1 MSVVMKK
8 MLIVLLM
15 VFFLVA
21 GSAGYGVWTYKDE
34 IPFLNEETEEEEE
47 EEENNATPSILS
59 VSTDPADSTVGINE
73 EISFSST
80 ADDEDNDPLTFSWDF
95 GDNTTDSGQ
104 DLSDVSHSYSEVGTW
119 TVTLEVSDGKSS
131 DTKSILVFVDEEG
144 SDVTTFLFEGEVG
157 CLGDGPVVCEDD
169 YEEFNVT
176 DSDTIT
182 MMTIEM
188 VFDDTSSNDVFS
200 GQVRLRVYNA
210 SGNVSHDDYY
220 EEGNYTASINS
231 TDIDDGD
238 WGFYIEA
245 ENGSM
250 EYQVYIRAH
259 H

>member
-1 MSVVMKK
+1 MLVVMKK

-21 GSAGYGVWTYKDE
+21 ASAGYGIWTYKDE
-34 IPFLNEETEEEEE
+34 IPFLNEVSEEEEE

-59 VSTDPADSTVGINE
+59 VSTDPSDSTVGVNE
-73 EISFSST
+73 EISFSSS
-80 ADDEDNDPLTFSWDF
+80 AEDDDNDPLTFSWDF

-104 DLSDVSHSYSEVGTW
+104 DLTDVSHSYSEVGTW

-131 DTKSILVFVDEEG
+131 DKKSILVFVDEEG
-144 SDVTTFLFEGEVG
+144 TDVTTFLFEGEVG
-157 CLGDGPVVCEDD
+157 CACDGPIFCEEE

-176 DSDTIT
+176 NSDSIT
-182 MMTIEM
+182 EMTIEM
-188 VFDDTSSNDVFS
+188 VFDDTSSNDVFN
-200 GQVRLRVYNA
+200 GQVRLRIYNA

-220 EEGNYTASINS
+220 EEGNYTASINI